1 MIASSSQGGPGVPN
15 QASFKNLGVLPRKL
29 TWNPKNGGWMKDVF
43 PSLFSKRV
51 IFRFH
56 VKFRSCISET
66 IVKNLLLAMIPVK
79 KSQGFKM
86 LV

>member
-1 MIASSSQGGPGVPN
+1 MIASSSQGGHGVPN
-15 QASFKNLGVLPRKL
+15 QASLKSLGALSRKL
-29 TWNPKNGGWMKDVF
+29 TCNPKNGGLMEDVF

-79 KSQGFKM
+79 IRKDSKF
-86 LV
+86 